1 MIDELLKG
9 SNNSILQR
17 GDLSRVTGIYQ
28 QHRKTVNK
36 IRIEYNKQKAAG
48 VQSPDLHNRRKGNSG
63 QKEGVDITAAL
74 VELLKE
80 IPLKN
85 HTTVRSI
92 AAALNVPR
100 STLFRNLEKL
110 VLRSSSRFL
119 KPLLTDAGAAAQA

>member
-17 GDLSRVTGIYQ
+17 GDLRRVADIYQ
-28 QHRKTVNK
+28 QHRKTVSK
-36 IRIEYNKQKAAG
+36 FWREQNKQKAAC
-48 VQSPDLHNRRKGNSG
+48 VQSPDLHNRQKGNIG
-63 QKEGVDITAAL
+63 QKEGVDITAL

-85 HTTVRSI
+85 RTTVRSI

-119 KPLLTDAGAAAQA
+119 KPLLTDTGAAAQA